1 MNLLLDTHIFIWF
14 SGEPEKLTQ
23 PVREALQD
31 PDNQLFLSVASV
43 WEMQIKAQLGRL
55 TLPLPVK
62 ELVATQQRLND
73 LQILPLFLQHVWE
86 LGMLPPHHKD
96 PFDRI
101 LIAQVLAEKWVFVT
115 ADSLLSQYS
124 VPRLV

>member
-73 LQILPLFLQHVWE
+73 LQILPLFLQHVW
-86 LGMLPPHHKD
+86 
-96 PFDRI
+96 
-101 LIAQVLAEKWVFVT
+101 
-115 ADSLLSQYS
+115 
-124 VPRLV
+124 